1 MTDDHATVGPA
12 TLDPATTPIAVIGPT
27 ATGKSDL
34 ALDLAEKF
42 DGEIVN
48 VDAMQQYRGMDIGTA
63 KLSVEERRGIPHHQ
77 LDVLEVTEIATVARY
92 QSAAVA
98 DVDRFKEETD
108 AGTRIF
114 LRQLI
119 EMHASNLTVECENM
133 RLVGE
138 LCNTL
143 DTTVSPAASIRNGEV
158 V

>member
-1 MTDDHATVGPA
+1 VEMIRMSQLTAPAHASE
-12 TLDPATTPIAVIGPT
+12 T
-27 ATGKSDL
+27 AQLEKLCVSVRGKL
-34 ALDLAEKF
+34 QF
-42 DGEIVN
+42 
-48 VDAMQQYRGMDIGTA
+48 MDY
-63 KLSVEERRGIPHHQ
+63 LVR
-77 LDVLEVTEIATVARY
+77 
-92 QSAAVA
+92 AAVA

-138 LCNTL
+138 LCNSL
-143 DTTVSPAASIRNGEV
+143 DTTVSPAASSRNGEV